1 MRKIILTSLLVTII
15 STGLLAQ
22 TIEEIRDLVG
32 KNQWVK
38 AKEGID
44 KYLSNDKNTKK
55 GDGWYLKAVIYN
67 GIVRDS
73 ILGPKS
79 PAARMDAF
87 NAYKK
92 YLEVDAKAIEGQLSQ
107 HATLFDVSFGYLQT
121 ASETFNAKKF
131 DESLTA
137 FKNAEIVEDYIVKK
151 QFVYGNFSFPAYD
164 TQLYVN
170 IAAAAVNA
178 KKEDIALEYYQKL
191 ADKKIV
197 DKGFD
202 EIYKYVVNQFVK
214 KGDTLNRDKYLAIGK
229 ELYPKDEYW
238 CLIGINEDE
247 KDKKKLFAQYD
258 ALMNSSCSSYAI
270 GYNYAVEIYNYC
282 FAQEK
287 HPDDF
292 TTIHPKL
299 PEVLKKTIAI
309 NSTPEANMLMCR
321 YHFGLI
327 NDQLDVYNAMK
338 GAKPEDLKKRA
349 DINNQINQKYEDVY
363 PYAMSV
369 YNAFDAKPDLKPG
382 EKGSFK
388 VSCSMLSE
396 YWERK
401 KDNVKMKLY
410 QDKMASIK

>member
-55 GDGWYLKAVIYN
+55 GEGWYLKAVIYN

-79 PAARMDAF
+79 PAARIDAF

-92 YLEVDAKAIEGQLSQ
+92 YLEVDAKAVEGQLSQ

-270 GYNYAVEIYNYC
+270 GYN
-282 FAQEK
+282 
-287 HPDDF
+287 
-292 TTIHPKL
+292 
-299 PEVLKKTIAI
+299 
-309 NSTPEANMLMCR
+309 
-321 YHFGLI
+321 
-327 NDQLDVYNAMK
+327 
-338 GAKPEDLKKRA
+338 
-349 DINNQINQKYEDVY
+349 
-363 PYAMSV
+363 
-369 YNAFDAKPDLKPG
+369 
-382 EKGSFK
+382 
-388 VSCSMLSE
+388 
-396 YWERK
+396 
-401 KDNVKMKLY
+401 
-410 QDKMASIK
+410 